1 MNENSIAIIVS
12 IVFLFFLAHFFLGKS
27 ERLKKLF
34 YDASHL
40 FLILLFQ
47 NFMVNKS
54 ASLKSCCFGSW
65 YVFFLLL

>member
-40 FLILLFQ
+40 FLILLFGYLTFSIYK
-47 NFMVNKS
+47 NILNP
-54 ASLKSCCFGSW
+54 CF
-65 YVFFLLL
+65 VIRRV